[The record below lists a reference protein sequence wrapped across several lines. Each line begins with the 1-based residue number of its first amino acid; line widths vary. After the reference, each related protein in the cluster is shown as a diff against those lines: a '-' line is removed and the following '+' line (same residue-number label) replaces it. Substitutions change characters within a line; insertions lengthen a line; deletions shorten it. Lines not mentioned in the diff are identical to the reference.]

1 MNQINADS
9 LTSLSLSSIRPTTA
23 SQTVLESDTHYPAR
37 IALGPT
43 PDVALLK
50 IANQATVALP
60 VAALPATVK
69 ELVLSVQAA
78 ALPTVSVNSTS
89 ASNSAAPVTAQATMT
104 TASTIPLSIA
114 LQSNA
119 AGMQLQ
125 LNSLA
130 GVQLSTSQQ
139 LGLLQQ
145 LSGSTT
151 RRQPWDIT
159 LRRAEQKSPQVTES
173 TPQHSTEAVVL
184 RLQASPQQLT
194 VSLLDAGKPQPLS
207 SAMQRQWLGEVMHQ
221 LGVSHLKWQQ
231 LPTELKQ
238 LLQQQLPQLRHL
250 PDHAT
255 IRLGLTD
262 DASAVSLRLEQPEH
276 LSLTPQQQQ
285 QLGFKVQNNPA
296 PAQGRVE
303 LSAQAKAAMAKELQA
318 PSTGESVHP
327 TATSKLEISDTT
339 KPLST
344 NAAAANKGRED
355 TTARSALAILQ
366 TPPAPKAEAGTELVD
381 IPQSELAK
389 PSRHTSLVGIHT
401 ARQQPAAA
409 AEKLSSPLGEASTD
423 AHSAITRMTPS
434 STAASFADIDLAAL
448 AAQWSKNAIPAPKIA
463 LPAQAQQLVNLV
475 QGLPSSVFTEA
486 QLQQELNAGLMFHPL
501 QSTQNNASHAGGL
514 AIAIQLLLGRLGVL
528 IPDSKP
534 TEKQQRLKEQVLALD
549 TQQAEAALK
558 QLSSQA
564 GLYQT
569 AQLET
574 VSMQKA
580 ETPGWM
586 LCLPLPFAEQLQY
599 GHCQI
604 EQRQARRANGEP
616 ASLWHLTLSLEIPNH
631 GALVIE
637 AALGPEHNKLQFYT
651 PSEHLMRT
659 IERFGAILRDRLK
672 LQGVPISSFDCTLG
686 EIPHHL
692 QRRGSS
698 LLQVKV

>member
-9 LTSLSLSSIRPTTA
+9 ITSLSLSSIRQTTA
-23 SQTVLESDTHYPAR
+23 SQTVFESDTQYPAR
-37 IALGPT
+37 IALGPS

-60 VAALPATVK
+60 LAALPATVK
-69 ELVLSVQAA
+69 ELVLSAQMT
-78 ALPTVSVNSTS
+78 ALPAVSSNSTPPS
-89 ASNSAAPVTAQATMT
+89 SSSAPVTQQPTMT
-104 TASTIPLSIA
+104 TASTIPLGIA

-119 AGMQLQ
+119 GGMQLQ
-125 LNSLA
+125 LNSFV
-130 GVQLSTSQQ
+130 GVQLSASQQ

-159 LRRAEQKSPQVTES
+159 LRRSEQKPPQVAES
-173 TPQHSTEAVVL
+173 TARHSTETVAL
-184 RLQASPQQLT
+184 RLQATPQQLT
-194 VSLLDAGKPQPLS
+194 VSLLDAGKPHPLS
-207 SAMQRQWLGEVMHQ
+207 IAMQRQWLGELMHQ
-221 LGVSHLKWQQ
+221 LGVSNLKWQQ
-231 LPTELKQ
+231 LPSELKQ

-250 PDHAT
+250 PDHAN
-255 IRLGLTD
+255 IRLSLAN
-262 DASAVSLRLEQPEH
+262 DASVVSLRLEQPEH
-276 LSLTPQQQQ
+276 LPLTPQQQQ
-285 QLGFKVQNNPA
+285 QLGFKVQSNPLN
-296 PAQGRVE
+296 AQGRVE
-303 LSAQAKAAMAKELQA
+303 LSDQAKAAMAKEQQD
-318 PSTGESVHP
+318 PSPEEPVHP
-327 TATSKLEISDTT
+327 TAALKREISDTT
-339 KPLST
+339 KQLST
-344 NAAAANKGRED
+344 NAAAPNKGRPD
-355 TTARSALAILQ
+355 TAARYVSAIMQ
-366 TPPAPKAEAGTELVD
+366 TTPAPITGTELVD
-381 IPQSELAK
+381 IPQSELPK
-389 PSRHTSLVGIHT
+389 SSRHTPRVGLHT
-401 ARQQPAAA
+401 ARQYPSA
-409 AEKLSSPLGEASTD
+409 AEKPSSPLADAKTD
-423 AHSAITRMTPS
+423 AHSAIVRMPPP
-434 STAASFADIDLAAL
+434 STAASLADIDIAAL
-448 AAQWSKNAIPAPKIA
+448 AAQWTKNATPPSKITLSVA
-463 LPAQAQQLVNLV
+463 AQQLVNLV
-475 QGLPSSVFTEA
+475 QGLPNTVLSEA
-486 QLQQELNAGLMFHPL
+486 QLQQEINAGLMFHPL
-501 QSTQNNASHAGGL
+501 QNSQTSASHAGGL
-514 AIAIQLLLGRLGVL
+514 AVAIQLLLGRLGVL

-574 VSMQKA
+574 VAMQKA
-580 ETPGWM
+580 DTPSWM

-637 AALGPEHNKLQFYT
+637 AALGPEQNKLQFYT
-651 PSEHLMRT
+651 PSASLINS
-659 IERFGAILRDRLK
+659 IERFGTILRDRLR

-692 QRRGSS
+692 QHRGSS